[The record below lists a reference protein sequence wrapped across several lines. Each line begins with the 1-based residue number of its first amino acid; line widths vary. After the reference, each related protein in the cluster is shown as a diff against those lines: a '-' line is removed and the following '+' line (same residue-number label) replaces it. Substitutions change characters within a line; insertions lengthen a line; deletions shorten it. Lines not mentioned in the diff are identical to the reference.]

1 MKKKYLNRILSLG
14 LACVMAVSA
23 VGCGKKGG
31 KTTDDAAVSHD
42 AKQYVYKE
50 TDLDLGEDVSYDSL
64 NYLGKC
70 GDKFFAAGTNYMTE
84 TPSTTL
90 YVINQ
95 DGTLD
100 KKVDLKLSSSAML
113 SNITMADDGSIY
125 TVESSYGDSDGETSE
140 FDLNQMLDDSVI
152 IEQADEPEQGMDGSG
167 QPDLSTDES
176 GQDSFEVEDDTKE
189 DADTDSK
196 DDADTDSKDDAGEEA
211 DETVDDSSSI
221 KGLIVPEKP
230 TAHASASEDV
240 SEEASDSDGDSS
252 EDTIEFGDDGD
263 STTSDNI
270 SLDGDMDDYYY
281 SSETYNLVKR
291 DAEGNELWKA
301 QISPK
306 EEGENY
312 YMVSAVMVAGD
323 KGLLISDTLGLH
335 LYSFEDGS
343 LVKDIDCSEYMNSE
357 SGNSMQIFK
366 KDNGDV
372 IAALG
377 TDENYLFY
385 NVDFDG
391 AKINPIENASVSQYK
406 YSVYSGVG
414 YDLFLSDSEAV
425 YGYNFGDQEPT
436 MIMNFVDSDI
446 SSYGLY
452 QLVCIS
458 DTSFMCII
466 PGDEAYSL
474 AIMTKVHPKD
484 VKDKKTITL
493 GCNYIDYDVR
503 SHVVQFNKTNDEY
516 RIVINDYSKY
526 DTEDDYTLGATKLST
541 DIVSGNVPDILV
553 LDNDMPVDSYI
564 SKGLFEDMTSYFQ
577 NDEELSKINYLD
589 NVMEVLKTDGKM
601 YKLIPSFYVETV
613 AAAKEDVG
621 DVNTWTIDDLENL
634 VKKKNIEYKNIFGP
648 LSRDDVFEMALS
660 LSGSQ
665 FIDWSKLTCSYNSEA
680 FIHLLELVNEFPEEL
695 QDDDYYA
702 DTSAYWREGKA
713 IASRFYL
720 GSFSDYNYE
729 AKGSYGKDI
738 ALVGFPSDNG
748 SGSALYPNLQLTM
761 SSTSKNKDG
770 CWQFMRYFLSNEYQ
784 DTIESSWPMSKD
796 KIDKL
801 AETAKKRP
809 SYIDDATGKEVEY
822 DDTYY
827 IGESEIII
835 DPMNDD
841 EINTVLAYL
850 DTVNQVGNYND
861 AVRSIIFEEA
871 AAFFSGQKTAAEV
884 ADIIQSR
891 VQIYVNEIS

>member
-1 MKKKYLNRILSLG
+1 MKKNYLNRILSLG

-31 KTTDDAAVSHD
+31 SSNTDDSSVAHD
-42 AKQYVYKE
+42 AKQFVYKE
-50 TDLDLGEDVSYDSL
+50 TDLDLGADVSYDSL
-64 NYLGKC
+64 SYLGKF
-70 GDKFFAAGTNYMTE
+70 GDKFYAAGTSYMTD
-84 TPSTTL
+84 TPSTAV
-90 YVINQ
+90 YIIKQ

-100 KKVDLKLSSSAML
+100 KKVEIPLSASSML
-113 SNITMADDGSIY
+113 SDITIADDGTIY
-125 TVESSYGDSDGETSE
+125 TVESSYGGYDDEAGDV
-140 FDLNQMLDDSVI
+140 DLNQLLDDSVI
-152 IEQADEPEQGMDGSG
+152 IEQADDAG
-167 QPDLSTDES
+167 QSTDETS
-176 GQDSFEVEDDTKE
+176 QSDASKEETDVEDIDVEPEADTKE
-189 DADTDSK
+189 DADTD
-196 DDADTDSKDDAGEEA
+196 AEGA
-211 DETVDDSSSI
+211 DDSSSI
-221 KGLIVPEKP
+221 KGVITPQKP
-230 TAHASASEDV
+230 TAHASAGSEDV
-240 SEEASDSDGDSS
+240 SDSDDSDDAGDAGDESEGTIDFGGDS
-252 EDTIEFGDDGD
+252 EIV
-263 STTSDNI
+263 TSDDSI
-270 SLDGDMDDYYY
+270 SLDGGLDDYYY
-281 SSETYNLVKR
+281 GGSDTYNLVKR
-291 DAEGNELWKA
+291 NADGTEAWKA

-306 EEGENY
+306 EETETY
-312 YMVSAVMVAGD
+312 YMVSNVMVAGD
-323 KGLLISDTLGLH
+323 KGIIISDTLGLH

-343 LVKDIDCSEYMNSE
+343 LVKDIDCSEYFNSE
-357 SGNSMQIFK
+357 YGNTMQLFK
-366 KDNGDV
+366 KDNGD
-372 IAALG
+372 IFAALG
-377 TDENYLFY
+377 VDEDYLFY
-385 NVDFDG
+385 NVDLDG
-391 AKINPIENASVSQYK
+391 AKITPIENAAVSQYK
-406 YSVYSGVG
+406 YTVFSGAG

-425 YGYNFGDQEPT
+425 YGYNFGDAEPA
-436 MIMNFVDSDI
+436 MLMNFVDSDI

-458 DTSFMCII
+458 EKSFMCIV

-474 AIMTKVHPKD
+474 ALMTKVDPKD

-503 SHVVQFNKTNDEY
+503 SHVVQFNKSNDEY

-601 YKLIPSFYVETV
+601 YRLIPSFYVETV
-613 AAAKEDVG
+613 ATAKEDVG
-621 DVNTWTIDDLENL
+621 DVTTWTIDDLENL
-634 VKKKNIEYKNIFGP
+634 VKKKNVEYKNIFGP
-648 LSRDDVFEMALS
+648 LSRDEVFEMALS

-695 QDDDYYA
+695 QEDDYYV

-761 SSTSKNKDG
+761 SASSKVKDG

-801 AETAKKRP
+801 AESAKKKP
-809 SYIDDATGKEVEY
+809 SYIDDLTGKEVEY

-841 EINTVLAYL
+841 EINTVLSYL
-850 DTVNQVGNYND
+850 DTVNQVGSYND
-861 AVRSIIFEEA
+861 AVRNIIFEEA